1 MSLTNSPVLK
11 TQNLIL
17 RGPKKVDIEPTI
29 DFSQNEQRSVFFG
42 ALANRGDAWRWFA
55 LNIGHWHLHGFGY
68 FTIVA
73 KGEEIAGLCGVWF
86 PEGWPE
92 PELGWV
98 VFDDFEGKGIA
109 FEAAQAVR
117 SWAYSK
123 LGFTT
128 ITSNIVPKNKRS
140 IALAKRLNATYE
152 KEYHN
157 DNMGHC
163 YMYRHPYPEKTE
175 NN

>member
-29 DFSQNEQRSVFFG
+29 EFLQNEQRSVFFG
-42 ALANRGDAWRWFA
+42 ALSNRGDAWRWFA
-55 LNIGHWHLHGFGY
+55 LNIGHWHLNGFGY

-73 KGEEIAGLCGVWF
+73 RGEEIAGLCGVWF

-123 LGFTT
+123 LGLTT
-128 ITSNIVPKNKRS
+128 ITSNIVPKNQALDCSSKKTKCYLRKR
-140 IALAKRLNATYE
+140 I
-152 KEYHN
+152 
-157 DNMGHC
+157 
-163 YMYRHPYPEKTE
+163 PQ
-175 NN
+175 

>member
-17 RGPKKVDIEPTI
+17 RGPKKLDIEPTI
-29 DFSQNEQRSVFFG
+29 GFLQNEQRSVFFG

-68 FTIVA
+68 FTIVT
-73 KGEEIAGLCGVWF
+73 KRKEIAGLCGVWF

-98 VFDDFEGKGIA
+98 VFDNFEGKGIA
-109 FEAAQAVR
+109 FEAAKAVR

-128 ITSNIVPKNKRS
+128 IISNIVPKNNRS
-140 IALAKRLNATYE
+140 IALAKRLNARYE

-157 DNMGHC
+157 DNMGQC
-163 YMYRHPYPEKTE
+163 YMYRHPYPENTE